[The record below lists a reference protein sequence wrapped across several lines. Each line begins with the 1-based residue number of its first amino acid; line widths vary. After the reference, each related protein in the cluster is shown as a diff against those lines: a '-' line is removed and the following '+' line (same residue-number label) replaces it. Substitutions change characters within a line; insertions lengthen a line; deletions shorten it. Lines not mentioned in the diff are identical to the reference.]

1 MYIIYCMHLCIHVNQ
16 CQRNPGA
23 LRSHWWGWSYD
34 MQLAKDQDHTS
45 NRGRIHYRVDDHL
58 SSGENMFHTETVLP
72 PGNVWV
78 LGRINGI
85 NTYDASLPI
94 IWPYLFVQKKISFL
108 YIAISSITSI
118 YFLHSAGWS
127 PDFFCCRNPTAL
139 PTRQNEGLDIGHLPH
154 VFEWID
160 FVERF
165 SVMICCVTNY
175 STLPEKQVLI
185 HFPQLKTPLN
195 QPCLVASSMAHT
207 FMSWWFSPLGTLR
220 IWRIP
225 PLRANDRIRNETRN
239 LFSLHL
245 KVLQIFKFE

>member
-1 MYIIYCMHLCIHVNQ
+1 MTYIYIYVCIDMYIIYCMHLCIHVNQ

-127 PDFFCCRNPTAL
+127 PDFFL
-139 PTRQNEGLDIGHLPH
+139 
-154 VFEWID
+154 
-160 FVERF
+160 
-165 SVMICCVTNY
+165 
-175 STLPEKQVLI
+175 LPESYGLTHATKWRAR
-185 HFPQLKTPLN
+185 HW
-195 QPCLVASSMAHT
+195 T
-207 FMSWWFSPLGTLR
+207 FTTCVWMNWFCWK
-220 IWRIP
+220 I
-225 PLRANDRIRNETRN
+225 
-239 LFSLHL
+239 
-245 KVLQIFKFE
+245 